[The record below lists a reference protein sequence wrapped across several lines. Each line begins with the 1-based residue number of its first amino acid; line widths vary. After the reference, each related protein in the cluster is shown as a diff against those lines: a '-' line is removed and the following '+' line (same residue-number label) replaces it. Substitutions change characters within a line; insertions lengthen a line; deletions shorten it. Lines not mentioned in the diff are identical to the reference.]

1 MINESSRRLG
11 GEILNKKFKDE
22 LMKRI
27 FNKIILLMF
36 TVYFVSANIFAQET
50 NKITGTIGN
59 EKMGDD
65 KIVICVYGTAACMP
79 VNIDTN
85 MTVKFQGKDTRLT
98 QLPFGL
104 YIEAE
109 LAQNTNGNKIKN
121 LVIDENKTVIC
132 FAELKEGHDKKLN
145 ELLINIKG
153 VNDFELNTSSS
164 QVFIEF
170 NSAVITYKDLEN
182 NIKKSGFELE

>member
-1 MINESSRRLG
+1 
-11 GEILNKKFKDE
+11 
-22 LMKRI
+22 MKRI

>member
-1 MINESSRRLG
+1 
-11 GEILNKKFKDE
+11 
-22 LMKRI
+22 
-27 FNKIILLMF
+27 
-36 TVYFVSANIFAQET
+36 
-50 NKITGTIGN
+50 
-59 EKMGDD
+59 
-65 KIVICVYGTAACMP
+65 MP

-182 NIKKSGFELE
+182 KIKKSGFELE